1 MFIESPVIGM
11 LAARF
16 GLVVIFF
23 IPRGKLIADR
33 DHTSRVMLGALYTR
47 DQILS

>member
-1 MFIESPVIGM
+1 VFIESPVIGM

-16 GLVVIFF
+16 ACVVLFF
-23 IPRGKLIADR
+23 VPHGKLIANR